1 MIFTACEK
9 DLGDDDQFVPQISIS
24 TQSLTFGYN
33 GGEQRVEITA
43 NFEYEVTVDAS
54 WLIVVKTEEG
64 LLVSADMH
72 TDTAERTAHIS
83 LINDKYDILKYI
95 TIDAVQEAFI
105 PKLDIKTKTLTFAA
119 EGGAQGVE
127 VTANLEYEVSESTD
141 WLSVKRSNKGI
152 EVITLATDVF
162 DERTAKITISSKK
175 YGISETITVLQ
186 EELSSD
192 SQNVLFYTSSN
203 GKIVTPND
211 NSFDENILSNKYEDG
226 QGFIVFDAPIT
237 CIGGRAF
244 YDCTSLTSV
253 KIPDS
258 VTLIGGWA
266 FRDCISLTSITIP
279 DSVTSIYTAVFE
291 NCTSLT
297 SVTIPDSVTSIG
309 GSAFQGCTSLTS
321 ITIPNSV
328 TMIESET
335 FSGCVGLE
343 GVIIPDSVGYIG
355 EHAFSGCISLASITL
370 PNRLTSIHKGAFSG
384 CTSLTSITI
393 PDSVTFIDNYA
404 FGSCTSLTS
413 VKIPNSVAKMDSNT
427 SYAGTFSGCVSLK
440 SVYYKGNLSDW
451 CKIDFLRYD
460 SNPLCNGAKLYLN
473 GSELTDITIPSDIT
487 EIKQCAF
494 CGYTS
499 LKSITIPDSVT
510 SIGSNAFAS
519 CTSLTSATIGNGV
532 TSIGGSAF
540 SGCKSLTSITI
551 PDSVTSIEYEAF
563 SGCTSLTSV
572 DISDLSA
579 WCKISFVNEDANP
592 LYYAKKLYLNGAE
605 ITELTIPS
613 DITEIKSY
621 TFYNYTSLTSIKIPD
636 SVTEIGR
643 EAFYNCTSLA
653 SVYCKPTTPP
663 AIYYFYD
670 YGFDDTTGSFPF
682 NKGMKIY
689 VPRDSYDAYM
699 QYSGY
704 SNGQVVQ
711 KNWCMYEK
719 YIEPYD
725 FE

>member
-1 MIFTACEK
+1 MKNFLLLLAAVGMIFTACEK
-9 DLGDDDQFVPQISIS
+9 GLGDDDQFVPQISIS

-64 LLVSADMH
+64 LLVSADMY

-119 EGGAQGVE
+119 EGGAQEVE

-211 NSFDENILSNKYEDG
+211 NYFYENILSNKYEDG

-237 CIGGRAF
+237 RIGGDAF
-244 YDCTSLTSV
+244 KDCTSL
-253 KIPDS
+253 I
-258 VTLIGGWA
+258 
-266 FRDCISLTSITIP
+266 SITIP
-279 DSVTSIYTAVFE
+279 NSVTVIEY
-291 NCTSLT
+291 
-297 SVTIPDSVTSIG
+297 
-309 GSAFQGCTSLTS
+309 SAFQGCTSLTS

-328 TMIESET
+328 TAIGSSAFQDCTSLTSITIPNSVTLIRLRAFKNCTSLISITIPNSVTMIEEET

-343 GVIIPDSVGYIG
+343 GVIIPDSVGCIDQR
-355 EHAFSGCISLASITL
+355 AFLNCFSLASITL
-370 PNRLTSIHKGAFSG
+370 PNRLTSILRGAFSG
-384 CTSLTSITI
+384 CASLTSITI
-393 PDSVTFIDNYA
+393 PDGVTFIDNSA
-404 FGSCTSLTS
+404 FGGCTSLTS
-413 VKIPNSVAKMDSNT
+413 VKIPNSVAEMGSNT
-427 SYAGTFSGCVSLK
+427 PYTGTFSGCVSLK

-451 CKIDFLRYD
+451 CKIDFLKYD

-487 EIKQCAF
+487 EIKDYAF
-494 CGYTS
+494 EGCSSLTS
-499 LKSITIPDSVT
+499 VTIGNSVT
-510 SIGSNAFAS
+510 SIG
-519 CTSLTSATIGNGV
+519 
-532 TSIGGSAF
+532 
-540 SGCKSLTSITI
+540 
-551 PDSVTSIEYEAF
+551 
-563 SGCTSLTSV
+563 
-572 DISDLSA
+572 
-579 WCKISFVNEDANP
+579 ED
-592 LYYAKKLYLNGAE
+592 
-605 ITELTIPS
+605 
-613 DITEIKSY
+613 
-621 TFYNYTSLTSIKIPD
+621 
-636 SVTEIGR
+636 
-643 EAFYNCTSLA
+643 AFYNCTSLTSVTIGNSVA
-653 SVYCKPTTPP
+653 SIGDSAFYKCTSLTSVYCKATTPP
-663 AIYYFYD
+663 AIYYYD
-670 YGFDDTTGSFPF
+670 SSDFGGLQPSFPF
-682 NKGMKIY
+682 NSDMTIC
-689 VPRDSYDAYM
+689 VPSDSYDLYT
-699 QYSGY
+699 QYSSPAKGY
-704 SNGQVVQ
+704 TAKQ
-711 KNWCMYEK
+711 NWCMYKSYLKK
-719 YIEPYD
+719 YN
-725 FE
+725 F

>member
-1 MIFTACEK
+1 MKKFLLLLVAVGMIFTACEK

-105 PKLDIKTKTLTFAA
+105 PKLDIETKTLTFAA
-119 EGGAQGVE
+119 EGGAQEVE

-162 DERTAKITISSKK
+162 DERTSKITISSKK

-203 GKIVTPND
+203 GKIVTPNKSD
-211 NSFDENILSNKYEDG
+211 VFGANIVSNTYSDG

-237 CIGGRAF
+237 CIGGWAF
-244 YDCTSLTSV
+244 DDCTSLTSV

-258 VTLIGGWA
+258 VTMIAQVA
-266 FRDCISLTSITIP
+266 FRNCISLTSITIP
-279 DSVTSIYTAVFE
+279 DSVTKIDTAVFE

-335 FSGCVGLE
+335 FRGCVGLE

-355 EHAFSGCISLASITL
+355 ERAFSGCNSLASITL
-370 PNRLTSIHKGAFSG
+370 PNRLTSIHFGAFSG

-393 PDSVTFIDNYA
+393 PDSVTFIDNCA
-404 FGSCTSLTS
+404 FSGCTSLTS
-413 VKIPNSVAKMDSNT
+413 VKIPNSVAKMGSN
-427 SYAGTFSGCVSLK
+427 SPYVGPFCDCVSLK
-440 SVYYKGNLSDW
+440 YVYYKGNLSDW
-451 CKIDFLRYD
+451 CKIDFLRYN

-487 EIKQCAF
+487 EIKDYAF
-494 CGYTS
+494 EGCS
-499 LKSITIPDSVT
+499 
-510 SIGSNAFAS
+510 
-519 CTSLTSATIGNGV
+519 SLTSVTIGNGV
-532 TSIGGSAF
+532 TSIGYKAF
-540 SGCKSLTSITI
+540 YYCKSLTSVTI
-551 PDSVTSIEYEAF
+551 GNSVASIGDSAF
-563 SGCTSLTSV
+563 HKCTSLTSV
-572 DISDLSA
+572 
-579 WCKISFVNEDANP
+579 
-592 LYYAKKLYLNGAE
+592 
-605 ITELTIPS
+605 
-613 DITEIKSY
+613 
-621 TFYNYTSLTSIKIPD
+621 
-636 SVTEIGR
+636 
-643 EAFYNCTSLA
+643 
-653 SVYCKPTTPP
+653 YCKATTPP
-663 AIYYFYD
+663 AIYYYD
-670 YGFDDTTGSFPF
+670 SSDFGGHQPSFPF
-682 NKGMKIY
+682 NSDMTIC
-689 VPRDSYDAYM
+689 VPSDSYDLYT
-699 QYSGY
+699 QYSSPAKGY
-704 SNGQVVQ
+704 TAKQ
-711 KNWCMYEK
+711 NWCMYKSYLKK
-719 YIEPYD
+719 YN
-725 FE
+725 F

>member
-1 MIFTACEK
+1 MKKFLLLLAAVGMIFTACEK

-33 GGEQRVEITA
+33 GGEQRVGITA

-105 PKLDIKTKTLTFAA
+105 PKLDIETKTLTFAA
-119 EGGAQGVE
+119 EGGAQEVE
-127 VTANLEYEVSESTD
+127 VTVNLEYEVSESTD

-175 YGISETITVLQ
+175 YGISKTITVLQ

-237 CIGGRAF
+237 CIGGDAF

-258 VTLIGGWA
+258 VTWIGAYA
-266 FRDCISLTSITIP
+266 FYGCISLTSITIP
-279 DSVTSIYTAVFE
+279 DSVTSIDTAVFE

-297 SVTIPDSVTSIG
+297 NVTIPDSVTSIG

-328 TMIESET
+328 TMIEEET

-343 GVIIPDSVGYIG
+343 DVIIPDSVGYIG
-355 EHAFSGCISLASITL
+355 ECAFWNCFSLASITL
-370 PNRLTSIHKGAFSG
+370 PNRLTSIHNGAFFR

-393 PDSVTFIDNYA
+393 PDSVTFIDNRA
-404 FGSCTSLTS
+404 FGNCTSLTS
-413 VKIPNSVAKMDSNT
+413 VKIPNSVAKMGSN
-427 SYAGTFSGCVSLK
+427 SPYGGAFSGCVSLK

-451 CKIDFLRYD
+451 CKIDFLKYD
-460 SNPLCNGAKLYLN
+460 SNPLRNGAKLYLN

-487 EIKQCAF
+487 EIKDYAF
-494 CGYTS
+494 EGCSSLTSVTIGNSVTSIGNSAFWNCTS
-499 LKSITIPDSVT
+499 LTSVTIGNSVT
-510 SIGSNAFAS
+510 SIGSGAFKN
-519 CTSLTSATIGNGV
+519 CTSLI
-532 TSIGGSAF
+532 
-540 SGCKSLTSITI
+540 SITI
-551 PDSVTSIEYEAF
+551 PNSVTMIGTGTF
-563 SGCTSLTSV
+563 KGCTSLTSV
-572 DISDLSA
+572 
-579 WCKISFVNEDANP
+579 
-592 LYYAKKLYLNGAE
+592 
-605 ITELTIPS
+605 
-613 DITEIKSY
+613 
-621 TFYNYTSLTSIKIPD
+621 
-636 SVTEIGR
+636 
-643 EAFYNCTSLA
+643 
-653 SVYCKPTTPP
+653 YCKATTPP
-663 AIYYFYD
+663 AIHYD
-670 YGFDDTTGSFPF
+670 SGNSSSHSSSFPF
-682 NKGMKIY
+682 NSDMTIY
-689 VPRDSYDAYM
+689 VPSDSYDLYT
-699 QYSGY
+699 QYSSPADGY
-704 SNGQVVQ
+704 TAKQ
-711 KNWCMYEK
+711 NWCMYKSYLKK
-719 YIEPYD
+719 YN
-725 FE
+725 F

>member
-1 MIFTACEK
+1 MKKFLLLLVAVGMIFTACEK

-211 NSFDENILSNKYEDG
+211 NSFYENILSNKYEDG

-237 CIGGRAF
+237 CIGGWAF
-244 YDCTSLTSV
+244 DDCTSLTSIT
-253 KIPDS
+253 IPDS
-258 VTLIGGWA
+258 VTMIGQVA
-266 FRDCISLTSITIP
+266 FQNCISLTSITIP
-279 DSVTSIYTAVFE
+279 DSVTKIDTAVFE
-291 NCTSLT
+291 N
-297 SVTIPDSVTSIG
+297 
-309 GSAFQGCTSLTS
+309 CTSLTS

-355 EHAFSGCISLASITL
+355 ECAFWNCFSLASITL
-370 PNRLTSIHKGAFSG
+370 PNRLTSIHNGAFFR

-393 PDSVTFIDNYA
+393 PDSVTFIDNWA
-404 FGSCTSLTS
+404 FGGCSSLTS
-413 VKIPNSVAKMDSNT
+413 VKIPNSVAKMGSN
-427 SYAGTFSGCVSLK
+427 SPYSGAFCDCVSLK
-440 SVYYKGNLSDW
+440 YVYYKGNLSDW
-451 CKIDFLRYD
+451 CKIDFLKYD

-487 EIKQCAF
+487 EIKDYAF
-494 CGYTS
+494 
-499 LKSITIPDSVT
+499 D
-510 SIGSNAFAS
+510 
-519 CTSLTSATIGNGV
+519 
-532 TSIGGSAF
+532 
-540 SGCKSLTSITI
+540 
-551 PDSVTSIEYEAF
+551 
-563 SGCTSLTSV
+563 GCTSLTSV
-572 DISDLSA
+572 TIGNSVTSIGYSA
-579 WCKISFVNEDANP
+579 FKGCSS
-592 LYYAKKLYLNGAE
+592 
-605 ITELTIPS
+605 LTSVTIGNS
-613 DITEIKSY
+613 VTSIGDSA
-621 TFYNYTSLTSIKIPD
+621 FYKCTSLTS
-636 SVTEIGR
+636 
-643 EAFYNCTSLA
+643 
-653 SVYCKPTTPP
+653 VYCKATTPP
-663 AIYYFYD
+663 AIYYYD
-670 YGFDDTTGSFPF
+670 SSDFGGHQPSFPF
-682 NKGMKIY
+682 NSDMTIC
-689 VPRDSYDAYM
+689 VPSDSYDLYT
-699 QYSGY
+699 QYSSPAKGY
-704 SNGQVVQ
+704 TAKQ
-711 KNWCMYEK
+711 NWCMYKSYLKK
-719 YIEPYD
+719 YN
-725 FE
+725 F

>member
-105 PKLDIKTKTLTFAA
+105 PKLDIETKTLTFAA
-119 EGGAQGVE
+119 EGGAQEVE

-162 DERTAKITISSKK
+162 DERTSKITISSKK

-203 GKIVTPND
+203 GKIVTPNKSD
-211 NSFDENILSNKYEDG
+211 VFGANIVSNTYSDG

-237 CIGGRAF
+237 CIGGWAF
-244 YDCTSLTSV
+244 DDCTSLTSV

-258 VTLIGGWA
+258 VTMIAQVA
-266 FRDCISLTSITIP
+266 FRNCISLTSITIP
-279 DSVTSIYTAVFE
+279 DSVTKIDTAVFE

-335 FSGCVGLE
+335 FRGCVGLE

-355 EHAFSGCISLASITL
+355 ERAFSGCNSLASITL
-370 PNRLTSIHKGAFSG
+370 PNRLTSIHFGAFSG

-393 PDSVTFIDNYA
+393 PDSVTFIDNCA
-404 FGSCTSLTS
+404 FSGCTSLTS
-413 VKIPNSVAKMDSNT
+413 VKIPNSVAKMGSN
-427 SYAGTFSGCVSLK
+427 SPYVGPFCDCVSLK
-440 SVYYKGNLSDW
+440 YVYYKGNLSDW
-451 CKIDFLRYD
+451 CKIDFLRYN

-487 EIKQCAF
+487 EIKDYAF
-494 CGYTS
+494 EGCS
-499 LKSITIPDSVT
+499 
-510 SIGSNAFAS
+510 
-519 CTSLTSATIGNGV
+519 SLTSVTIGNGV
-532 TSIGGSAF
+532 TSIGYKAF
-540 SGCKSLTSITI
+540 YYCKSLTSVTI
-551 PDSVTSIEYEAF
+551 GNSVASIGDSAF
-563 SGCTSLTSV
+563 HKCTSLTSV
-572 DISDLSA
+572 
-579 WCKISFVNEDANP
+579 
-592 LYYAKKLYLNGAE
+592 
-605 ITELTIPS
+605 
-613 DITEIKSY
+613 
-621 TFYNYTSLTSIKIPD
+621 
-636 SVTEIGR
+636 
-643 EAFYNCTSLA
+643 
-653 SVYCKPTTPP
+653 YCKATTPP
-663 AIYYFYD
+663 AIYYYD
-670 YGFDDTTGSFPF
+670 SSDFGGHQPSFPF
-682 NKGMKIY
+682 NSDMTIC
-689 VPRDSYDAYM
+689 VPSDSYDLYT
-699 QYSGY
+699 QYSSPAKGY
-704 SNGQVVQ
+704 TAKQ
-711 KNWCMYEK
+711 NWCMYKSYLKK
-719 YIEPYD
+719 YN
-725 FE
+725 F

>member
-119 EGGAQGVE
+119 EGGAQEVE

-162 DERTAKITISSKK
+162 GERTAKITISSKK

-186 EELSSD
+186 ELSSD

-237 CIGGRAF
+237 CIGNRAF

-258 VTLIGGWA
+258 VTVIGGWA
-266 FRDCISLTSITIP
+266 FRGCISLTSITIP
-279 DSVTSIYTAVFE
+279 DSVTSIYSAVFE
-291 NCTSLT
+291 NCTSL
-297 SVTIPDSVTSIG
+297 SSITIPNSVTSIG
-309 GSAFQGCTSLTS
+309 SSAFQSCTSLTS

-335 FSGCVGLE
+335 FRGCVGLE

-355 EHAFSGCISLASITL
+355 ESAFSGCISLASITL

-393 PDSVTFIDNYA
+393 PDSVTFIDNWA
-404 FGSCTSLTS
+404 FGGCTSLTS
-413 VKIPNSVAKMDSNT
+413 VKIPNSVAKMGSN
-427 SYAGTFSGCVSLK
+427 SPYAGVFCDCVSLK
-440 SVYYKGNLSDW
+440 YVYYKGNLSDW
-451 CKIDFLRYD
+451 CKIDFLKYN

-487 EIKQCAF
+487 EIKDYAF
-494 CGYTS
+494 EGCSSLTS
-499 LKSITIPDSVT
+499 VTIGNSVT
-510 SIGSNAFAS
+510 SIG
-519 CTSLTSATIGNGV
+519 
-532 TSIGGSAF
+532 
-540 SGCKSLTSITI
+540 
-551 PDSVTSIEYEAF
+551 
-563 SGCTSLTSV
+563 
-572 DISDLSA
+572 
-579 WCKISFVNEDANP
+579 ED
-592 LYYAKKLYLNGAE
+592 
-605 ITELTIPS
+605 
-613 DITEIKSY
+613 
-621 TFYNYTSLTSIKIPD
+621 
-636 SVTEIGR
+636 
-643 EAFYNCTSLA
+643 AFYNCTSLTSVTIGNSVA
-653 SVYCKPTTPP
+653 SIGDSAFYKCTSLTSVYCKATTPP
-663 AIYYFYD
+663 AIYY
-670 YGFDDTTGSFPF
+670 DDSSDFGRLQPSFPF
-682 NKGMKIY
+682 NSDMTICI
-689 VPRDSYDAYM
+689 PSDSYDLYT
-699 QYSGY
+699 QYSSPAKGY
-704 SNGQVVQ
+704 IAKQ
-711 KNWCMYEK
+711 NWCMYKSYLKK
-719 YIEPYD
+719 YN
-725 FE
+725 F

>member
-1 MIFTACEK
+1 MKKFLLLLAAVGMIFTACEK
-9 DLGDDDQFVPQISIS
+9 DLGDDNQFVPQISIS

-119 EGGAQGVE
+119 EGGAQEVE

-237 CIGGRAF
+237 CIGGWAF
-244 YDCTSLTSV
+244 DDCTSLTSIT
-253 KIPDS
+253 IPDS
-258 VTLIGGWA
+258 VTMIGQVA
-266 FRDCISLTSITIP
+266 FQNCISLTSITIP
-279 DSVTSIYTAVFE
+279 DSVTKIDTAVFE

-297 SVTIPDSVTSIG
+297 SITIPNSVTSIG
-309 GSAFQGCTSLTS
+309 QSAFENCTSLTS

-335 FSGCVGLE
+335 FRGCVGLE

-355 EHAFSGCISLASITL
+355 ERAFSGCISLASITL
-370 PNRLTSIHKGAFSG
+370 PNRLTSIHFGAFSG

-393 PDSVTFIDNYA
+393 PDSVTFIDNCA
-404 FGSCTSLTS
+404 FADCTSLTS
-413 VKIPNSVAKMDSNT
+413 ITIPNSVTKMGSN
-427 SYAGTFSGCVSLK
+427 SPYSGAFCDCVSLK
-440 SVYYKGNLSDW
+440 SVYYEGNLSDW
-451 CKIDFLRYD
+451 CKIDFLKYD

-487 EIKQCAF
+487 EIKDYAF
-494 CGYTS
+494 
-499 LKSITIPDSVT
+499 D
-510 SIGSNAFAS
+510 
-519 CTSLTSATIGNGV
+519 
-532 TSIGGSAF
+532 
-540 SGCKSLTSITI
+540 
-551 PDSVTSIEYEAF
+551 
-563 SGCTSLTSV
+563 GCTSLTSV
-572 DISDLSA
+572 TIGNSVTSIGYSA
-579 WCKISFVNEDANP
+579 FKGCSS
-592 LYYAKKLYLNGAE
+592 
-605 ITELTIPS
+605 LTSVTIGNS
-613 DITEIKSY
+613 VTSIGDSA
-621 TFYNYTSLTSIKIPD
+621 FYKCTSLTS
-636 SVTEIGR
+636 
-643 EAFYNCTSLA
+643 
-653 SVYCKPTTPP
+653 VYCKATTPP
-663 AIYYFYD
+663 AIYYYD
-670 YGFDDTTGSFPF
+670 SSDFGGHQPSFPF
-682 NKGMKIY
+682 NSDMTIC
-689 VPRDSYDAYM
+689 VPSDSYDLYT
-699 QYSGY
+699 QYSSPTKGY
-704 SNGQVVQ
+704 TAKQ
-711 KNWCMYEK
+711 NWCMYKSYLKK
-719 YIEPYD
+719 YN
-725 FE
+725 F